1 MGVYCVLVSFGG
13 DNLDIE
19 PQAIHGTSQPTS
31 RPEPRRPRVWS
42 YLLVGLIGAIIGGLL
57 TSAIVPSLIIGQME
71 GLQLSLPSST
81 GFWGGESSSSGG
93 IRTTDYT
100 PSEDPWQV
108 VVDAAEKVSPAVV
121 GIVNTKAMYDIF
133 GRQYVRDTS
142 GSGIII
148 TSDGYIVTNNHVIS
162 GDSRQ
167 LTVFLSD
174 GRTMEAEI
182 VGADPATDLAVIKI
196 DATGLPTAV
205 FGDSDTLKPGQ
216 LAIAIGN
223 PLGMEFNRSVTVG
236 VISGLDRVLRIGD
249 GYMRLIQTDAVINP
263 GNSGG
268 PLVNGSAQVIGI
280 NSAKLNVEAVEGMG
294 FAIPSNQV
302 KRIVT
307 EIMETGRVRRAFA
320 GLSLMDRTEVKIYKP
335 TVKIDRGIYVY
346 DVVSGGPAAKAGIR
360 AGDIIIE
367 FAGRTINDVGTFVAL
382 ISEMSPGDSV
392 NIKVLRGG
400 QQLEFTITLVE
411 APSDTR

>member
-1 MGVYCVLVSFGG
+1 M
-13 DNLDIE
+13 
-19 PQAIHGTSQPTS
+19 
-31 RPEPRRPRVWS
+31 
-42 YLLVGLIGAIIGGLL
+42 
-57 TSAIVPSLIIGQME
+57 
-71 GLQLSLPSST
+71 
-81 GFWGGESSSSGG
+81 
-93 IRTTDYT
+93 
-100 PSEDPWQV
+100 
-108 VVDAAEKVSPAVV
+108 
-121 GIVNTKAMYDIF
+121 
-133 GRQYVRDTS
+133 
-142 GSGIII
+142 
-148 TSDGYIVTNNHVIS
+148 
-162 GDSRQ
+162 
-167 LTVFLSD
+167 
-174 GRTMEAEI
+174 
-182 VGADPATDLAVIKI
+182 GADPATDLAVIKI

-280 NSAKLNVEAVEGMG
+280 NSARLNVEAVEGMG

>member
-1 MGVYCVLVSFGG
+1 
-13 DNLDIE
+13 
-19 PQAIHGTSQPTS
+19 
-31 RPEPRRPRVWS
+31 
-42 YLLVGLIGAIIGGLL
+42 
-57 TSAIVPSLIIGQME
+57 
-71 GLQLSLPSST
+71 
-81 GFWGGESSSSGG
+81 
-93 IRTTDYT
+93 
-100 PSEDPWQV
+100 
-108 VVDAAEKVSPAVV
+108 
-121 GIVNTKAMYDIF
+121 
-133 GRQYVRDTS
+133 
-142 GSGIII
+142 
-148 TSDGYIVTNNHVIS
+148 
-162 GDSRQ
+162 
-167 LTVFLSD
+167 
-174 GRTMEAEI
+174 
-182 VGADPATDLAVIKI
+182 
-196 DATGLPTAV
+196 
-205 FGDSDTLKPGQ
+205 
-216 LAIAIGN
+216 
-223 PLGMEFNRSVTVG
+223 
-236 VISGLDRVLRIGD
+236 
-249 GYMRLIQTDAVINP
+249 
-263 GNSGG
+263 
-268 PLVNGSAQVIGI
+268 
-280 NSAKLNVEAVEGMG
+280 MG

>member
-1 MGVYCVLVSFGG
+1 MDV
-13 DNLDIE
+13 E
-19 PQAIHGTSQPTS
+19 PQEIHETGKPK
-31 RPEPRRPRVWS
+31 PRRSRAWS
-42 YLLVGLIGAIIGGLL
+42 YLLVGLVGAIIGGLL
-57 TSAIVPSLIIGQME
+57 TSAIVPRLIIEQME
-71 GLQLSLPSST
+71 ALQISLPSSA
-81 GFWGGESSSSGG
+81 GYWGGESSSSGIQSTG
-93 IRTTDYT
+93 YT
-100 PSEDPWQV
+100 PSGDPWQV

-121 GIVNTKAMYDIF
+121 GIVNTKAVYDIF
-133 GRQYVRDTS
+133 GRQYVSDSS
-142 GSGIII
+142 GSGVII

-174 GRTMEAEI
+174 RRTMEAEI
-182 VGADPATDLAVIKI
+182 VGTDPATDLAVIKI

-236 VISGLDRVLRIGD
+236 AISGLDRVLRIGD
-249 GYMRLIQTDAVINP
+249 GYMRLVQTDAVINP

-268 PLVNGSAQVIGI
+268 PLINGGAQVIGL

-307 EIMETGRVRRAFA
+307 EIMETGKVRRAFA
-320 GLSLMDRTEVKIYKP
+320 GLSLMDRTEARIYRP

-360 AGDIIIE
+360 QGDVVIE
-367 FAGRTINDVGTFVAL
+367 FAGRTVNDVGTFVAL
-382 ISEMSPGDSV
+382 ISELSPGDNV
-392 NIKVLRGG
+392 KVKVLRDG
-400 QQLEFTITLVE
+400 QEIEFTITLVE
-411 APSDTR
+411 APSSTR

>member
-1 MGVYCVLVSFGG
+1 MEAQTLRFGG
-13 DNLDIE
+13 EVLDVE
-19 PQAIHGTSQPTS
+19 PQEIHETGKPK
-31 RPEPRRPRVWS
+31 PRRSRAWS
-42 YLLVGLIGAIIGGLL
+42 YLLVGLVGAIIGGLL
-57 TSAIVPSLIIGQME
+57 TSAIVPRLIIEQME
-71 GLQLSLPSST
+71 ALQISLPSSA
-81 GFWGGESSSSGG
+81 GYWGGESSSSGIQSTG
-93 IRTTDYT
+93 YT
-100 PSEDPWQV
+100 PSGDPWQV

-121 GIVNTKAMYDIF
+121 GIVNTKAVYDIF
-133 GRQYVRDTS
+133 GRQYVSDSS
-142 GSGIII
+142 GSGVII

-174 GRTMEAEI
+174 RRTMEAEI
-182 VGADPATDLAVIKI
+182 VGTDPATDLAVIKI

-236 VISGLDRVLRIGD
+236 AISGLDRVLRIGD
-249 GYMRLIQTDAVINP
+249 GYMRLVQTDAVINP

-268 PLVNGSAQVIGI
+268 PLINGGAQVIGL

-307 EIMETGRVRRAFA
+307 EIMETGKVRRAFA
-320 GLSLMDRTEVKIYKP
+320 GLSLMDRTEARIYRP
-335 TVKIDRGIYVY
+335 TVKIDRGIYVS

-360 AGDIIIE
+360 QGDVVIE
-367 FAGRTINDVGTFVAL
+367 FAGRTVNDVGTFVAL
-382 ISEMSPGDSV
+382 ISELSPGDNV
-392 NIKVLRGG
+392 KVKVLRDG
-400 QQLEFTITLVE
+400 QEIEFTITLVE
-411 APSDTR
+411 APSSTR

>member
-1 MGVYCVLVSFGG
+1 MYFGG
-13 DNLDIE
+13 EVLDIQ
-19 PQAIHGTSQPTS
+19 PQAIHETDGPSTSTS
-31 RPEPRRPRVWS
+31 STRNTRRPRLWS
-42 YLLVGLIGAIIGGLL
+42 YLLAGLVGAIIGGLL
-57 TSAIVPSLIIGQME
+57 TTAIVPHLIIGQME
-71 GLQLSLPSST
+71 GLQLSVP
-81 GFWGGESSSSGG
+81 SSGG
-93 IRTTDYT
+93 FWEDGSSYSGIKSTDYT
-100 PSEDPWQV
+100 PSSDPWQV
-108 VVDAAEKVSPAVV
+108 VVDAAERVSPAVV
-121 GIVNTKAMYDIF
+121 GIVNTKAVYDLF

-142 GSGIII
+142 GSGVII
-148 TSDGYIVTNNHVIS
+148 TSDGYIVTNNHVIA

-174 GRTMEAEI
+174 GRTMEARI
-182 VGADPATDLAVIKI
+182 IGTDPATDLAVIKI
-196 DATGLPTAV
+196 DGSGLPTAV
-205 FGDSDTLKPGQ
+205 FGDSDSLKPGQ

-268 PLVNGSAQVIGI
+268 PLINGDAQVIGL

-302 KRIVT
+302 KRIVR
-307 EIMETGRVRRAFA
+307 EIMETGKVRRAFA
-320 GLSLMDRTEVKIYKP
+320 GLSLMDRTEVRIYKP

-346 DVVSGGPAAKAGIR
+346 DVVSGGPAAKAGVR
-360 AGDIIIE
+360 QGDVVIE
-367 FAGRTINDVGTFVAL
+367 FAGHTVNDVGTFVAL
-382 ISEMSPGDSV
+382 ISELSPGKTV
-392 NIKVLRGG
+392 KIKVLRDG
-400 QQLEFTITLVE
+400 QELEFTITLVE

>member
-1 MGVYCVLVSFGG
+1 MEAQTLRFGG
-13 DNLDIE
+13 EVLDVE
-19 PQAIHGTSQPTS
+19 PQEIHETGKPK
-31 RPEPRRPRVWS
+31 PRRSRAWS
-42 YLLVGLIGAIIGGLL
+42 YLLVGLVGAIIGGLL
-57 TSAIVPSLIIGQME
+57 TSAIVPRLIIEQME
-71 GLQLSLPSST
+71 ALQISLPSSA
-81 GFWGGESSSSGG
+81 GYWGGESSSSGIQSTG
-93 IRTTDYT
+93 YT
-100 PSEDPWQV
+100 PSGDPWQV

-121 GIVNTKAMYDIF
+121 GIVNTKAVYDIF
-133 GRQYVRDTS
+133 GRQYVSDSS
-142 GSGIII
+142 GSGVII

-174 GRTMEAEI
+174 RRTMEAEI
-182 VGADPATDLAVIKI
+182 VGTDPATDLAVIKI

-236 VISGLDRVLRIGD
+236 AISGLDRVLRIGD
-249 GYMRLIQTDAVINP
+249 GYMRLVQTDAVINP

-268 PLVNGSAQVIGI
+268 PLINGGAQVIGL

-307 EIMETGRVRRAFA
+307 EIMETGKVRRAFA
-320 GLSLMDRTEVKIYKP
+320 GLSLMDRTEARIYRP

-360 AGDIIIE
+360 QGDVVIE
-367 FAGRTINDVGTFVAL
+367 FAGRTVNDVGTFVAL
-382 ISEMSPGDSV
+382 ISELSPGDNV
-392 NIKVLRGG
+392 KVKVLRDG
-400 QQLEFTITLVE
+400 QEIEFTITLVE
-411 APSDTR
+411 APSSTR

>member
-1 MGVYCVLVSFGG
+1 MDV
-13 DNLDIE
+13 E
-19 PQAIHGTSQPTS
+19 PQEIHETGKPK
-31 RPEPRRPRVWS
+31 PRRSRAWS
-42 YLLVGLIGAIIGGLL
+42 YLLVGLVGAIIGGLL
-57 TSAIVPSLIIGQME
+57 TSAIVPRLIIEQME
-71 GLQLSLPSST
+71 ALQISLPSSA
-81 GFWGGESSSSGG
+81 GYWGGESSSSGIQSTG
-93 IRTTDYT
+93 YT
-100 PSEDPWQV
+100 PSGDPWQV

-121 GIVNTKAMYDIF
+121 GIVNTKAVYDIF
-133 GRQYVRDTS
+133 GRQYVSDSS
-142 GSGIII
+142 GSGVII

-174 GRTMEAEI
+174 RRTMEAEI
-182 VGADPATDLAVIKI
+182 VGTDPATDLAVIKI

-236 VISGLDRVLRIGD
+236 AISGLDRVLRIGD
-249 GYMRLIQTDAVINP
+249 GYMRLVQTDAVINP

-268 PLVNGSAQVIGI
+268 PLINGGAQVIGL

-307 EIMETGRVRRAFA
+307 EIMETGKVRRAFA
-320 GLSLMDRTEVKIYKP
+320 GLSLMDRTEARIYKP
-335 TVKIDRGIYVY
+335 TVKIDRGIYVS

-360 AGDIIIE
+360 QGDVVIE
-367 FAGRTINDVGTFVAL
+367 FAGRTVNDVGTFVAL
-382 ISEMSPGDSV
+382 ISELSPGDNV
-392 NIKVLRGG
+392 KVKVLRDG
-400 QQLEFTITLVE
+400 QEIEFTITLVE
-411 APSDTR
+411 APSSTR